1 MQQSADQFL
10 TKPPTR
16 LAPLYAIHGAEP
28 LSALEAADAIRALA
42 KTQGYV
48 EREVFTAEPGFD
60 WSSLSAASSAL
71 SLFATQRLVELRI
84 PSGKPGRDGG
94 PAIEAYCARLPED
107 TVTLV
112 SLPEIDW
119 QGQKAKW
126 FLALQEKAV
135 MIEAKPIERAHLP
148 AWLAKRLARQQ
159 QSASPEALEL
169 LADRIEGNLLAA
181 KQEIDKLA
189 LLCPPGEISQEAIE
203 HGVAD
208 VARFE
213 APAVLDA
220 IAAGDAAR
228 VQRVL
233 DGLKAEGEPLPYL
246 LWLVANEIRLLARM
260 VNATEAGRYPHPG
273 KARAMER
280 LAKRHSPRT
289 VLRLMA
295 RAAEVDRLVKGIG
308 LRDPWEALADLS
320 CAMAGQPLMRASAE
334 LR

>member
-1 MQQSADQFL
+1 M
-10 TKPPTR
+10 
-16 LAPLYAIHGAEP
+16 
-28 LSALEAADAIRALA
+28 ALETADALRAKA
-42 KTQGYV
+42 VAEGYV

-60 WSSLSAASSAL
+60 WSSLAASAGAL
-71 SLFATQRLVELRI
+71 SLFASQRFVELRI
-84 PSGKPGRDGG
+84 PGGKPGRDGG

-112 SLPEIDW
+112 TLPEIDW

-126 FLALQEKAV
+126 FMALQEHAV
-135 MIEAKPIERAHLP
+135 MIEAEPIERAQLP
-148 AWLAKRLARQQ
+148 AWLAKRLARQN
-159 QSASPEALEL
+159 QSAAPDALEA
-169 LADRIEGNLLAA
+169 LADRVEGNLLAA

-189 LLCPPGEISQEAIE
+189 LLCLPGEISLGAIE

-213 APAVLDA
+213 SAAVLDA
-220 IAAGDAAR
+220 IATGDVAR

-246 LWLVANEIRLLARM
+246 LWLVANDIRLLARM

-273 KARAMER
+273 KARTLER
-280 LAKRHSPRT
+280 LAKRHTPRS

-295 RAAEVDRLVKGIG
+295 KAAEVDRLVKGIG

-320 CAMAGQPLMRASAE
+320 CAMAGKPLMRATSG